1 LCAVSAFPPE
11 TNYVEVN
18 GAQVGYQVIG
28 DGPIDL
34 VMNNG
39 LGSNIDLVWDLP
51 PAAALYRSLAS
62 ISRYV
67 VFDRRGTGVSD
78 PIRRDTPPTWEDWT
92 EDVRAVLDAVGS
104 RRAAVMAAYD
114 TGPMAILFAA
124 TQPERVSELVLINTG
139 AWSLRDDEYPFGASP
154 ADVDAIV
161 AIVEQTWGTPAAVR
175 SAFPSRADDEEFVR
189 LAARSQRA
197 SASPHSAAEQYDYM
211 MRHQDV
217 REALPLIQA
226 PTLVIHSKD
235 CLLTPIE
242 HGRYLAE
249 HIPGAKLVEV
259 PTADVFA
266 FGGLF
271 DEIAEF
277 LTGERPTVPIDR
289 ILTTVLFTDIVGS
302 TARAASVGDQHWRST
317 LDAHDRAVRE
327 QLRRFRGNEINTTGD
342 GFVASFDGPARAIRC
357 AGAISDATQHLRV
370 KLRFGLHTGEC
381 DVRGNDLGG
390 LAVHIAARVAA
401 AAQPNEVL
409 VSSTV
414 KDLVAGS
421 GITFEDRGKHDLPGV
436 PGTWRLYAAEE

>member
-1 LCAVSAFPPE
+1 MSQFPPE
-11 TNYVEVN
+11 THYVDVG
-18 GAQVGYQVIG
+18 GALVGYQVVG
-28 DGPIDL
+28 EGPIDL
-34 VMNNG
+34 VQANG
-39 LGSNIDLVWDLP
+39 LGSNIDLVWELP
-51 PAAALYRSLAS
+51 YHAALARSLAS

-78 PIRRDTPPTWEDWT
+78 RISRDAPPTWEDWT

-124 TQPERVSELVLINTG
+124 TQPERVSHLVLVNTE
-139 AWSLRDDEYPFGASP
+139 ARSLRDDDYPFGWSP
-154 ADVDAIV
+154 GDVDAMV
-161 AIVEQTWGTPAAVR
+161 AIVEQTWGTPAAAR
-175 SAFPSRADDEEFVR
+175 YAFPGRADDEEFLR

-197 SASPHSAAEQYDYM
+197 SASPRNAAEQYGYM
-211 MRHQDV
+211 MRHLDV
-217 REALPLIQA
+217 RAALPLIQA
-226 PTLVIHSKD
+226 PTLVIHSQD
-235 CLLTPIE
+235 CLVPPLA

-259 PTADVFA
+259 SGGDVSA

-277 LTGERPTVPIDR
+277 LTGDRPTAPIDR

-302 TARAASVGDQHWRST
+302 TARAASLGDQRWRST

-342 GFVASFDGPARAIRC
+342 GFVATFEGPARAIRC
-357 AGAISDATQHLRV
+357 AQAISDATHNLGIAVRV
-370 KLRFGLHTGEC
+370 GLHTGEC
-381 DVRGNDLGG
+381 EVRGNDLGG
-390 LAVHIAARVAA
+390 LTMHIAARLAA
-401 AAQPNEVL
+401 AAEPDEVL

-421 GITFEDRGKHDLPGV
+421 GITFEDRGEHDLRGV
-436 PGTWRLYAAEE
+436 PGTWRLYAAQE